1 MSGGGNSSR
10 RAGLDKARFEPVLCV
25 RSPHIILHS
34 RGRSSQGVTAMELRV
49 ISRDAD
55 AVHGGCR
62 RDPAGSVAGNPD
74 PVRSLLDERGYA
86 TAVVIG
92 LGGVTFMDSS
102 GIGWLLK
109 CHKRAREAG
118 GRFVVHSLPPGVM
131 DVMKM
136 MRLDK
141 VLQIAENESAS
152 LSMLEGVK
160 P

>member
-1 MSGGGNSSR
+1 
-10 RAGLDKARFEPVLCV
+10 
-25 RSPHIILHS
+25 
-34 RGRSSQGVTAMELRV
+34 MELKV

-55 AVHGGCR
+55 AVRMAAVGEIR
-62 RDPAGSVAGNPD
+62 QAALQDNPD
-74 PVRSLLDERGYA
+74 PVRGLLDERGYA
-86 TAVVIG
+86 TAVVLG

-109 CHKRAREAG
+109 CHKRSREAG

-141 VLQIAENESAS
+141 VLKIAENESAS

-160 P
+160 S

>member
-1 MSGGGNSSR
+1 
-10 RAGLDKARFEPVLCV
+10 
-25 RSPHIILHS
+25 
-34 RGRSSQGVTAMELRV
+34 MELKV

-55 AVHGGCR
+55 AVRMAALGEIR
-62 RDPAGSVAGNPD
+62 QAALEENPD

-141 VLQIAENESAS
+141 VLHIAENEPAS
-152 LSMLEGVK
+152 RSMLEGVK
-160 P
+160 L